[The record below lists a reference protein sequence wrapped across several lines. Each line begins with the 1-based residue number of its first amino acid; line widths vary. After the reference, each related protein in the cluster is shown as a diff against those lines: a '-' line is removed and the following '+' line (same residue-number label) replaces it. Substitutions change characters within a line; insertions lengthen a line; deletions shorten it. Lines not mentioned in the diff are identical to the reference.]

1 MPPQAPRHFH
11 FHWNELSATSSSVP
25 PEQPFSTALLQLPFV
40 AAVTVHEAPVAL
52 PHVPALHANVADPVR
67 QEAVFVKVTLEPD
80 WAVLAVFEQPLPQD
94 SVVPEHCGFSF

>member
-1 MPPQAPRHFH
+1 MPPHVPTQLHFH
-11 FHWNELSATSSSVP
+11 RDDVSATSSNVP
-25 PEQPFSTALLQLPFV
+25 AEQSLVRTSQLPFV

-80 WAVLAVFEQPLPQD
+80 WVVLAVFEQLLPHD
-94 SVVPEHCGFSF
+94 SVVPEHRGFSF